1 MTRGIVMRGRNRT
14 TPSTVS
20 RPMTRSVMTRSSSIL
35 ATALVLA
42 ACSMQTP
49 SPASI
54 SAAVAGSAAVA
65 QVGGGQDVKV
75 VSTRLSTYG
84 AEAHGGAAVDP
95 NTQVWAVLLSGA
107 FGPLAC
113 GTPAPSPQAC
123 SGIATSALVLIDAR
137 TGTFIQSEKPAPS
150 P

>member
-1 MTRGIVMRGRNRT
+1 MRSALLVAVILFIAGC
-14 TPSTVS
+14 
-20 RPMTRSVMTRSSSIL
+20 SSPGS
-35 ATALVLA
+35 
-42 ACSMQTP
+42 

-54 SAAVAGSAAVA
+54 SAAAASAVAVA

-75 VSTRLSTYG
+75 VSTGLSTYG

-95 NTQVWAVLLSGA
+95 STQVWAVMLSGT

-123 SGIATSALVLIDAR
+123 GGIATSALVLIDAR
-137 TGTFIQSEKPAPS
+137 TGAFIQGMKPAP
-150 P
+150 